1 MNGYLIVDVDDLLD
15 GLEDRNLAL
24 DLHDVALSLRNG
36 ATLAA
41 GLTEAD
47 DLTAVAFADWNRNRT
62 ILGSP
67 QANAQQVFVT
77 AGYEILNVPERA
89 FATDAIMV
97 HHFSD
102 DLENPVD
109 ELILVT
115 TQKDIANLAKRVN
128 LSEFGRVRVWSDE
141 PPDLERVIYQPLET
155 ILGIPTKTV
164 ALYIDFENITIGL
177 NDQGYIINLDNLLD
191 AMIRQAR
198 AHGQVMLMAAYAP
211 WGQRGSL
218 PPLVDA
224 QGREISDDAPS
235 RLALANIDPVFNLPG
250 KNSADMR
257 IAKDVLA
264 DSSSSNAADVFIV
277 ASGDRDFNDVFGAL
291 RARGKQV
298 VVWGIHGSTSRMLEN
313 NPALLLEYI
322 DDFARFQRHTELKTI
337 YQTARDEVEPQVFR
351 PSQWSSVI
359 LQADILQGGREDVT
373 LRVDDLIDYLV
384 DNHTV
389 TSIPRAEELLSQA
402 ENLGLLA
409 IHHNDVVV
417 LNDDHPITLNTR
429 LIRDRIVYRVANTLS
444 VRNWDY
450 VNYGFL
456 LKGISMDNRLL
467 PPQLNVDDNWRS
479 EWIDALVREGL
490 LHRELVA
497 HRHNPEDLVPVIH
510 LPSLNSPSASAAF
523 VTPLEQPEPISN
535 QMIEEMMC
543 RVIVSVEQ
551 FTSFRGFEWCP
562 LGSLHRRLR
571 PFDPGMGFQQS
582 VEVLM
587 EEGSIRIEEYQNPQ
601 SDFTTKGIS
610 LVLDAPRVVRLLTQ
624 RDEFVKELLNLYH
637 EGSPITEEA
646 IQRVTGVE
654 PPWLDVWMSIMRL
667 ENVINPVPGHED
679 LYSLFRTHHTV
690 NMVAEK
696 FGFEPEQ

>member
-41 GLTEAD
+41 GLTEVD

-62 ILGSP
+62 ILGSS

-102 DLENPVD
+102 DIENPVD

-128 LSEFGRVRVWSDE
+128 LSEFGRVRIWSDE

-191 AMIRQAR
+191 SMIRQAR
-198 AHGQVMLMAAYAP
+198 AHGQVTVMAAYAP

-224 QGREISDDAPS
+224 QGREVSDDAPS

-264 DSSSSNAADVFIV
+264 DSSSSTAADVFIV

-322 DDFARFQRHTELKTI
+322 DDFARFQRHTELKNI
-337 YQTARDEVEPQVFR
+337 YQTARDEVETQLFR

-359 LQADILQGGREDVT
+359 LQADILIGGRTDVT

-389 TSIPRAEELLSQA
+389 ISLPRAEELLSQA
-402 ENLGLLA
+402 ENLGLLS
-409 IHHNDVVV
+409 IEHDDVIVI
-417 LNDDHPITLNTR
+417 NDDHSITVNTR
-429 LIRDRIVYRVANTLS
+429 VIRDRIVYRVANTLS

-467 PPQLNVDDNWRS
+467 PPQLNIDDNWRS

-490 LHRELVA
+490 LYRELVA
-497 HRHNPEDLVPVIH
+497 HRHNPDDLVPVIH
-510 LPSLNSPSASAAF
+510 LPSLVTPSASATF
-523 VTPLEQPEPISN
+523 ITPLEQPEPIST

-587 EEGSIRIEEYQNPQ
+587 EEGSIRIEEYRNPQ

-610 LVLDAPRVVRLLTQ
+610 LVLDAARVVRLLTQ
-624 RDEFVKELLNLYH
+624 RDEFVKELLLLYQ
-637 EGSPITEEA
+637 EGSPTTEEA
-646 IQRVTGVE
+646 ISRVTGIE
-654 PPWLDVWMSIMRL
+654 QPWLDVWMSIMRL